1 MARRDADE
9 VGKALGPALERP
21 HRWEGHETYQVF
33 FVRSFQGKPVLA
45 RELLARGPI
54 PDLLEFAT
62 AHLLELR
69 YHDDL
74 LDRELHRL
82 YDELEGGGN
91 LVTHVLTRK
100 YRKLQRK
107 TARLLLELSEMI
119 ERLENAVKIVG
130 DFYLA
135 RLYQSAVRRFRLAA
149 WQETVLRKQKL
160 LAEVNDLTGAA
171 ADTSRSELLEVAII
185 LLILWEVVAALR

>member
-1 MARRDADE
+1 VLSHHASY
-9 VGKALGPALERP
+9 LETDLAVV
-21 HRWEGHETYQVF
+21 HWNSA
-33 FVRSFQGKPVLA
+33 FVLEPSGL
-45 RELLARGPI
+45 EDI

-69 YHDDL
+69 YYDDL
-74 LDRELHRL
+74 LDRELHQL
-82 YDELEGGGN
+82 YDELEEGGN

-100 YRKLQRK
+100 FRKLQRK
-107 TARLLLELSEMI
+107 TAALLLELSEMI

-135 RLYQSAVRRFRLAA
+135 RLYQGAVRRFRLAA